1 MLAASNLVGTA
12 ILRYIIEVPPL
23 ATMSVDEVVRLI
35 APTVTRYLT
44 ADAEELGP
52 PDL

>member
-12 ILRYIIEVPPL
+12 VLRYIIQVPPL
-23 ATMSVDEVVRLI
+23 ATLSADEVVALI

-44 ADAEELGP
+44 ADA
-52 PDL
+52 DA